1 MKHNKAVPLFCWERA
16 VVLLPASSSQSPRN
30 SQEARISAGL
40 FSTFIPQTTHRSNS
54 KNQSKSSAP
63 QPRSSVF
70 ATSCYQEKSNSQGDN
85 RTERR
90 RPNITIVSVEPLARN
105 TWFTGGPV
113 VFPPQAGWSTG
124 VQTVSQPPPSYDQVI
139 KEKTRTDHP
148 AKPTAAP
155 RQNLCEA
162 AGGADTDPVRK
173 ESDSHCGATSS
184 HAERRPAAKKPQKP
198 PRSSVPKASD
208 GTRGVKVVTRT
219 PEPTN
224 RPTEGSNCDPDLR
237 GFEKAGSRHT
247 SVRSVTVHWN
257 APANHRADVSVEPA
271 APKLE
276 NTQRPVPRPRT
287 KLPNKPRTEEDQ
299 DLIGLGEDCDTFQS
313 HSPEVPTNK
322 YLEELL
328 EVFVERDECE
338 DGRCFTDQSCDKLL
352 DDDAVAEMSA
362 NHNRHNIS
370 ARIRAFESQAGAEE
384 ANGSQQA
391 TPGLPPRRA
400 SYKPP
405 VASKPSVAL
414 KPKDRNDPGQN
425 TTASQNQEPA
435 PRPKPPIKPARQS
448 VREELEALHSRGG
461 LPHRPPPFGL
471 TRTNSIHEEEPGATV
486 PPVPPGKPFKEPLT
500 PNLNINNHNSHTEN
514 KTVDGPCKKV
524 PLVPQYSLDGS
535 GGAAR
540 RQSTGRRPT
549 TIRVPSKAAS
559 LEDNFEDDAAPP
571 LPARKPI
578 GSMKSPVSY
587 KQSPTRSKSVQ
598 SNFSTGPEPPLPPRK
613 PGGNHNLPPRPP
625 PAKTGP
631 GRPPAPSLQAAGRSQ
646 SAPQWPSPKPPPK
659 LQAQKPTKKGL
670 VLPPRPSPG
679 HRLYNDY
686 VLPLPHGIATEDFD
700 GSSTGEPTLQKNEV
714 LLLLE
719 KVNNNEFE
727 CKIGDV
733 TGRVHKS
740 RMKIITPLDSDWSCL
755 QDAEATASGGG
766 SGELKVKAL
775 YDFDP
780 EGPGELKLSA
790 GDVVTRVEKV
800 DNQWYRGTCK
810 GSAGFFPINYVQ
822 VLSHSPKPLPEKKA
836 KKEAA
841 SVSGP
846 RCVARFEFEGE
857 HSDELSFLEGD
868 VIQLKEY
875 VGEDWAR
882 GKVGNSVGIFPL
894 NFVEIVE
901 DLPPPPN
908 QQLAARVA
916 LPGLAV
922 PSPIAQ
928 PAPATPA
935 QAASSGVEWV
945 VAVYDYAAK
954 TQDELSFQKDDCIL
968 ITEHLNEEWSCGRL
982 NGREGVFPRG
992 FTEPSGM
999 QQGSSLQ
1006 DGDAGGVRGKALYD
1020 FTSECEEELSLKAG
1034 DIVTNLES
1042 VDDEWFL
1049 ADLRGK
1055 RALVPKNYVQV
1066 LD

>member
-1 MKHNKAVPLFCWERA
+1 
-16 VVLLPASSSQSPRN
+16 
-30 SQEARISAGL
+30 
-40 FSTFIPQTTHRSNS
+40 
-54 KNQSKSSAP
+54 
-63 QPRSSVF
+63 
-70 ATSCYQEKSNSQGDN
+70 
-85 RTERR
+85 
-90 RPNITIVSVEPLARN
+90 
-105 TWFTGGPV
+105 
-113 VFPPQAGWSTG
+113 
-124 VQTVSQPPPSYDQVI
+124 
-139 KEKTRTDHP
+139 
-148 AKPTAAP
+148 
-155 RQNLCEA
+155 
-162 AGGADTDPVRK
+162 
-173 ESDSHCGATSS
+173 
-184 HAERRPAAKKPQKP
+184 
-198 PRSSVPKASD
+198 
-208 GTRGVKVVTRT
+208 
-219 PEPTN
+219 
-224 RPTEGSNCDPDLR
+224 
-237 GFEKAGSRHT
+237 
-247 SVRSVTVHWN
+247 
-257 APANHRADVSVEPA
+257 
-271 APKLE
+271 
-276 NTQRPVPRPRT
+276 
-287 KLPNKPRTEEDQ
+287 
-299 DLIGLGEDCDTFQS
+299 
-313 HSPEVPTNK
+313 
-322 YLEELL
+322 
-328 EVFVERDECE
+328 
-338 DGRCFTDQSCDKLL
+338 
-352 DDDAVAEMSA
+352 VAEMSA
-362 NHNRHNIS
+362 NHNRQNIS
-370 ARIRAFESQAGAEE
+370 ARIRAFESQAGAEDQ
-384 ANGSQQA
+384 NGSQQA

-425 TTASQNQEPA
+425 TTASQNQEPV
-435 PRPKPPIKPARQS
+435 PRPKPPTKPARQS

-471 TRTNSIHEEEPGATV
+471 TRTNSIHEEEPAATV

-514 KTVDGPCKKV
+514 KTVDGPSTILA
-524 PLVPQYSLDGS
+524 PDQS
-535 GGAAR
+535 R
-540 RQSTGRRPT
+540 RFHPGKRRNGYNSTVYLCLLT
-549 TIRVPSKAAS
+549 QDHSW
-559 LEDNFEDDAAPP
+559 LCDF
-571 LPARKPI
+571 
-578 GSMKSPVSY
+578 
-587 KQSPTRSKSVQ
+587 
-598 SNFSTGPEPPLPPRK
+598 RK
-613 PGGNHNLPPRPP
+613 PGGNHSLPPRPP

-646 SAPQWPSPKPPPK
+646 STPQWPSPKPPPK

-686 VLPLPHGIATEDFD
+686 MLPLPHGIATEDFD

-755 QDAEATASGGG
+755 Q
-766 SGELKVKAL
+766 VKQ
-775 YDFDP
+775 
-780 EGPGELKLSA
+780 GPGELKLSA

-822 VLSHSPKPLPEKKA
+822 VLV
-836 KKEAA
+836 KEGKERSCLCQVAA
-841 SVSGP
+841 P

-908 QQLAARVA
+908 HLN
-916 LPGLAV
+916 LLG
-922 PSPIAQ
+922 SN
-928 PAPATPA
+928 
-935 QAASSGVEWV
+935 AASSGVEWV
-945 VAVYDYAAK
+945 VAVHDYVAK

-968 ITEHLNEEWSCGRL
+968 ITEHLNEEWSFGRL
-982 NGREGVFPRG
+982 HGREGVFPRG
-992 FTEPSGM
+992 FTEPSGTNKS
-999 QQGSSLQ
+999 QR
-1006 DGDAGGVRGKALYD
+1006 GVNNRKSQAALYD

>member
-1 MKHNKAVPLFCWERA
+1 M
-16 VVLLPASSSQSPRN
+16 
-30 SQEARISAGL
+30 
-40 FSTFIPQTTHRSNS
+40 T
-54 KNQSKSSAP
+54 
-63 QPRSSVF
+63 
-70 ATSCYQEKSNSQGDN
+70 
-85 RTERR
+85 
-90 RPNITIVSVEPLARN
+90 
-105 TWFTGGPV
+105 
-113 VFPPQAGWSTG
+113 
-124 VQTVSQPPPSYDQVI
+124 QPPPSYDQVI

-155 RQNLCEA
+155 SQNLCE
-162 AGGADTDPVRK
+162 T
-173 ESDSHCGATSS
+173 
-184 HAERRPAAKKPQKP
+184 
-198 PRSSVPKASD
+198 
-208 GTRGVKVVTRT
+208 
-219 PEPTN
+219 
-224 RPTEGSNCDPDLR
+224 
-237 GFEKAGSRHT
+237 GSRHT

-271 APKLE
+271 DSKLE
-276 NTQRPVPRPRT
+276 NTQTPVPRPRT
-287 KLPNKPRTEEDQ
+287 KLPNKPRKEEDQ
-299 DLIGLGEDCDTFQS
+299 DLIGLGGDCNTFQS
-313 HSPEVPTNK
+313 RWPEVPTNK

-338 DGRCFTDQSCDKLL
+338 DGGCFTDQSCDKLL

-362 NHNRHNIS
+362 NHNRQNIS
-370 ARIRAFESQAGAEE
+370 ARIRAFESQAGAEDQ
-384 ANGSQQA
+384 NGSQQA

-425 TTASQNQEPA
+425 TTASQNQEPV
-435 PRPKPPIKPARQS
+435 PRPKPPTKPARQS

-471 TRTNSIHEEEPGATV
+471 TRTNSIHEEEPAATV

-514 KTVDGPCKKV
+514 KTVDGPSSEYQISPCSEKV
-524 PLVPQYSLDGS
+524 PLVPQYSLDSS

-549 TIRVPSKAAS
+549 TIRVPSKAARRFHPGKRR
-559 LEDNFEDDAAPP
+559 N
-571 LPARKPI
+571 
-578 GSMKSPVSY
+578 GY
-587 KQSPTRSKSVQ
+587 
-598 SNFSTGPEPPLPPRK
+598 NSTVYLCLLTQDHSWLCDFRK
-613 PGGNHNLPPRPP
+613 PGGNHSLPPRPP

-646 SAPQWPSPKPPPK
+646 STPQWPSPKPPPK

-686 VLPLPHGIATEDFD
+686 MLPLPHGIATEDFD

-755 QDAEATASGGG
+755 QATASGGG

-822 VLSHSPKPLPEKKA
+822 VLKKA

-841 SVSGP
+841 SVSAP

-908 QQLAARVA
+908 QQPAARVA
-916 LPGLAV
+916 LPGEK
-922 PSPIAQ
+922 
-928 PAPATPA
+928 TH
-935 QAASSGVEWV
+935 AASSGVEWV
-945 VAVYDYAAK
+945 VAVHDYVAK

-968 ITEHLNEEWSCGRL
+968 ITEHLNEEWSFGRL
-982 NGREGVFPRG
+982 HGREGVFPRAAVLV
-992 FTEPSGM
+992 
-999 QQGSSLQ
+999 QH
-1006 DGDAGGVRGKALYD
+1006 
-1020 FTSECEEELSLKAG
+1020 LSRKWLSY
-1034 DIVTNLES
+1034 V
-1042 VDDEWFL
+1042 
-1049 ADLRGK
+1049 LRT
-1055 RALVPKNYVQV
+1055 
-1066 LD
+1066 